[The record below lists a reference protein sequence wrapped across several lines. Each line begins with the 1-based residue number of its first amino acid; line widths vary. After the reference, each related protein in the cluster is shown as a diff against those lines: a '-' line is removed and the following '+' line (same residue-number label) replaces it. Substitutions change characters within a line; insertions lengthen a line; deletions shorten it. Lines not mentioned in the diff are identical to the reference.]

1 MNIIIKE
8 SKRKQAIEACDKVI
22 NGIEDETINVSSA
35 LLQCKKIAR
44 LVNDIDGMKWLGYEY
59 GGYPKDD
66 NGSVESDA
74 ILIANTHGR
83 SYKEK
88 DNKGVIQSYV
98 FLDLCSEIETTIE
111 SCKKA
116 ISNYTTQ
123 GISVAGESAA
133 SAAYSITNTI
143 NIKVTDFINNIKTA
157 ERRLSILKAQYYD
170 YVVKWQ
176 IELSFGNV
184 AKSVFEEYQGVVDNY
199 FNNLSDVTIRKLKA
213 IEACMDTE
221 DPERYAQVLTSC
233 RRLWKDVSKQLFEE
247 VLPNY
252 HGKTFKTKKGNEID
266 VSGDHC
272 NNMLSAVI
280 ETLQRKTTKNT
291 LVGSEI
297 LYLVDLLE
305 RINDL
310 QSTGVHSEV
319 TRGEARQCIIHTYI
333 ALGDILNLKKE
344 VENNNRK

>member
-8 SKRKQAIEACDKVI
+8 SKKKQAIQACDKVI
-22 NGIEDETINVSSA
+22 NGIEDGTFSVLSA

-44 LVNDIDGMKWLGYEY
+44 LVDDYDGMEWLGYEY
-59 GGYPKDD
+59 GGYPKTDSG
-66 NGSVESDA
+66 NVEAGAS
-74 ILIANTHGR
+74 LIATYHGR

-88 DNKGVIQSYV
+88 DSKGVLQSYI

-116 ISNYTTQ
+116 ITNYSTQ
-123 GISVAGESAA
+123 GISVAGEYATP
-133 SAAYSITNTI
+133 AAYNITSSINNNVTNL
-143 NIKVTDFINNIKTA
+143 INNIKTA

-170 YVVKWQ
+170 YAVKWQ
-176 IELSFGNV
+176 IELSFGNA

-199 FNNLSDVTIRKLKA
+199 FNNLSDATIRKLKA
-213 IEACMDTE
+213 IEASMDTD

-247 VLPNY
+247 VLPGY
-252 HGKTFKTKKGNEID
+252 QGKVFKTNMGKDVD
-266 VSGDHC
+266 VSGDHF
-272 NNMLSAVI
+272 NNRLSAVI

-291 LVGSEI
+291 LVGSETV
-297 LYLVDLLE
+297 YLVDWLE
-305 RINDL
+305 RINSL

-319 TRGEARQCIIHTYI
+319 TRSEARQCIIHTYI

-344 VENNNRK
+344 VDNSDQK